1 MPEKI
6 WSRTTTFQTLY
17 MDSFFLF
24 CRCENYAISLLEQCE
39 NLDEVEAFLQT
50 KTRTDGRHQKDANY
64 ILAILDS
71 RRKFVAHERFQYV
84 LLKNFGETDLPVSFA
99 VV

>member
-1 MPEKI
+1 MQI
-6 WSRTTTFQTLY
+6 RLCRSVNSFQTLY
-17 MDSFFLF
+17 YIDFF

-84 LLKNFGETDLPVSFA
+84 LLKNFGETDLPVSRFA
-99 VV
+99 LV